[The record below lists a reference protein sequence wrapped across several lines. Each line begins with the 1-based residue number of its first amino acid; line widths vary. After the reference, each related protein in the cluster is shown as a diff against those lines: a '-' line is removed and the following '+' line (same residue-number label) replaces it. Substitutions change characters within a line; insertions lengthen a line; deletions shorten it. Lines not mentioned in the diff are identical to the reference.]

1 MRRLLRPCQG
11 SSHSLVRRRTH
22 TTRVPSTRSD
32 GTSWLQRR
40 SARPGVGCG
49 WLRGN
54 GASGH
59 RSRAELR
66 RPSALL
72 GRREL
77 RRLGSQERRRRQGP
91 AAGFTYGTCESSGVN
106 GGCAAPLQIQI
117 QPLCAYLGTVAAT
130 PIWKRC
136 KIRGAP
142 VGTIDNA
149 PVMFTNRVQIKVYRG
164 QGSDA
169 GLALRALRAL
179 RSVNSVPPVVDL
191 GDPIPPAPRGVLTG
205 AQPCPRAG
213 SSADI
218 GRD

>member
-1 MRRLLRPCQG
+1 MRPHG
-11 SSHSLVRRRTH
+11 F
-22 TTRVPSTRSD
+22 
-32 GTSWLQRR
+32 
-40 SARPGVGCG
+40 SA
-49 WLRGN
+49 
-54 GASGH
+54 
-59 RSRAELR
+59 
-66 RPSALL
+66 ALL
-72 GRREL
+72 VLALVAAGCAGTGRPDIEAARSFDDHPLYWIGESFEGWDL
-77 RRLGSQERRRRQGP
+77 KNVAVGTGP